1 MSFRTIVVN
10 NDYQCHVVS
19 ALYRSSNI
27 APPFL
32 RRGRNMGRLVRYSI
46 SIVLLAPSLCM
57 ARDVAVIT
65 DKTNPVSTVTNK
77 DLVKLLRTD
86 TPRWPDGKKVIVF
99 LSDPDSADSKV
110 LLEKTYAMTP
120 AELKMFA
127 NGQKGGIVILSSD
140 EEVVKAVAGQPGAIG
155 VVNVYS
161 INSAVKVVKVEGKL
175 PLEQGYLLH
184 GK

>member
-1 MSFRTIVVN
+1 MPR
-10 NDYQCHVVS
+10 
-19 ALYRSSNI
+19 
-27 APPFL
+27 
-32 RRGRNMGRLVRYSI
+32 
-46 SIVLLAPSLCM
+46 VLLYAISMVLMTPSLCL

-65 DKTNPVSTVTNK
+65 DKTNPVSSISNK

-86 TPRWPDGKKVIVF
+86 TSKWPDGRRVIVF
-99 LSDPDSADSKV
+99 LSDLSSPDSQL

-120 AELKMFA
+120 GAMKAFA
-127 NGQKGGIVILSSD
+127 DGQKGVIVILNSD

-161 INSAVKVVKVEGKL
+161 ISSAVKVVKVDGKL

>member
-1 MSFRTIVVN
+1 M
-10 NDYQCHVVS
+10 
-19 ALYRSSNI
+19 AL
-27 APPFL
+27 L
-32 RRGRNMGRLVRYSI
+32 M
-46 SIVLLAPSLCM
+46 PSLCL

-65 DKTNPVSTVTNK
+65 DKTNPVSSISNK

-86 TPRWPDGKKVIVF
+86 TSKWPDGKKVIVF
-99 LSDPDSADSKV
+99 LSDLSSPDSQL
-110 LLEKTYAMTP
+110 LLEKTYGMTP
-120 AELKMFA
+120 GAMKAFA
-127 NGQKGGIVILSSD
+127 DGQKGVIVILNSD

-161 INSAVKVVKVEGKL
+161 INSAVKVVKVDGKL

>member
-1 MSFRTIVVN
+1 M
-10 NDYQCHVVS
+10 
-19 ALYRSSNI
+19 
-27 APPFL
+27 
-32 RRGRNMGRLVRYSI
+32 RR
-46 SIVLLAPSLCM
+46 VLLYAISMVLMAPSLCL

-65 DKTNPVSTVTNK
+65 DKTNPVSSVTNK

-86 TPRWPDGKKVIVF
+86 TSKWPDGKRVIVF
-99 LSDPDSADSKV
+99 LSDLSSPDSQL
-110 LLEKTYAMTP
+110 LLEKTYGLTPGAMK
-120 AELKMFA
+120 AFA
-127 NGQKGGIVILSSD
+127 DGQKGVIVILNSD

-161 INSAVKVVKVEGKL
+161 INSAVKVVKVDGKL

>member
-1 MSFRTIVVN
+1 MRRF
-10 NDYQCHVVS
+10 
-19 ALYRSSNI
+19 ALYC
-27 APPFL
+27 
-32 RRGRNMGRLVRYSI
+32 I
-46 SIVLLAPSLCM
+46 SIMLLAPSLCL

-65 DKTNPVSTVTNK
+65 DKTNPTSTVTNK

-86 TPRWPDGKKVIVF
+86 TAKWPDGKRVIVF
-99 LSDPDSADSKV
+99 LSNPDSDDGKL
-110 LLEKTYAMTP
+110 LLEKTYGMTP
-120 AELKMFA
+120 AALKTFA
-127 NGQKGGIVILSSD
+127 DGQKGGIVILSSD

-161 INSAVKVVKVEGKL
+161 INSAVKVMKVDGKL

>member
-1 MSFRTIVVN
+1 MRRVLL
-10 NDYQCHVVS
+10 S
-19 ALYRSSNI
+19 A
-27 APPFL
+27 
-32 RRGRNMGRLVRYSI
+32 I
-46 SIVLLAPSLCM
+46 SMVLLAPSLCL

-65 DKTNPVSTVTNK
+65 DKTNPVSSVSNK

-86 TPRWPDGKKVIVF
+86 TSKWPDGKRVIVF
-99 LSDPDSADSKV
+99 LSDLNSPDSQL
-110 LLEKTYAMTP
+110 LLEKTYGMTAGAMKT
-120 AELKMFA
+120 FA
-127 NGQKGGIVILSSD
+127 DGQKGVIVILNSD

-161 INSAVKVVKVEGKL
+161 INSAVKVVKVDGKL

>member
-1 MSFRTIVVN
+1 M
-10 NDYQCHVVS
+10 
-19 ALYRSSNI
+19 
-27 APPFL
+27 
-32 RRGRNMGRLVRYSI
+32 RRLLLYSI
-46 SIVLLAPSLCM
+46 SMALLMPSLCL

-65 DKTNPVSTVTNK
+65 DKTNPVSSISNK

-86 TPRWPDGKKVIVF
+86 TSKWPDGKKVIVF
-99 LSDPDSADSKV
+99 LSDLSSPDSQL
-110 LLEKTYAMTP
+110 LLEKTYGMTP
-120 AELKMFA
+120 GAMKAFA
-127 NGQKGGIVILSSD
+127 DGQKGVIVILNSD

-161 INSAVKVVKVEGKL
+161 INSAVKVVKVDGKL

>member
-1 MSFRTIVVN
+1 M
-10 NDYQCHVVS
+10 
-19 ALYRSSNI
+19 
-27 APPFL
+27 
-32 RRGRNMGRLVRYSI
+32 RR
-46 SIVLLAPSLCM
+46 VLLYAISMVLMAPSLCL

-65 DKTNPVSTVTNK
+65 DKTNPVSSVSNK

-86 TPRWPDGKKVIVF
+86 TSKWPDGKRVIVF
-99 LSDPDSADSKV
+99 LSDLSSPDTQL
-110 LLEKTYAMTP
+110 LLEKTYGMTP
-120 AELKMFA
+120 GAMKAFA
-127 NGQKGGIVILSSD
+127 DGQKGVIVILNSD

-161 INSAVKVVKVEGKL
+161 INSAVKVVKVDGKL